1 MAARLRRDLPLDVQ
15 AALAEADHLLLDPVG
30 NIHSVG
36 WGIQTANGKEQ
47 GEGIVVTVRLKDT
60 RLLDHL
66 GLGFHVPSPLVPMF
80 FGNFRT
86 DVQEQP
92 KQEIQLLQLPYV
104 STYSVPASRHQE
116 CYNTP
121 IPGGVECFP
130 IGKAWL
136 GTLGCKVI
144 FRNEAGQLRH
154 GAITNCHVATG
165 MKGMLLGQPG
175 GNSHWFAKV
184 SHSPGINF
192 SGTNYV
198 DLSVLDTERTDS
210 AYAPSTHTVK
220 AEQVTLGRY
229 LTELSEGGVGTMV
242 ARDGRTLGCITNGR
256 VSQIGVTVRVGY
268 GGGQIAT
275 FVDQLICTRQ
285 GGEFSA
291 PGDSGSMVFE
301 YSNMK
306 PFGLLFAGGGGT
318 TIVSPAEYVIS
329 QGGVTQFA

>member
-1 MAARLRRDLPLDVQ
+1 MLRRDLPLD
-15 AALAEADHLLLDPVG
+15 ARLALADADQLLYDPSR

-36 WGIQTANGKEQ
+36 WGVQTTNGEEQ
-47 GEGIVVTVRLKDT
+47 GEGIVVTVQRKYVHSCITSRSL
-60 RLLDHL
+60 
-66 GLGFHVPSPLVPMF
+66 FVPAF

-92 KQEIQLLQLPYV
+92 EQKIQILQGRYYQHRL
-104 STYSVPASRHQE
+104 TDSVHQK

-144 FRNEAGQLRH
+144 FRNKAGQLRH
-154 GAITNCHVATG
+154 GAITNCHVATAIEG
-165 MKGMLLGQPG
+165 TPLGQPG
-175 GNSHWFAKV
+175 GNGRWFAKV
-184 SHSPGINF
+184 SRSPGINF
-192 SGTNYV
+192 SGTNHV
-198 DLSVLDTERTDS
+198 DLSVLDIKRTDG

-229 LTELSEGGVGTMV
+229 LTELSEGRIGTTA

-256 VSQIGVTVRVGY
+256 VSQIGATVRVGY
-268 GGGQIAT
+268 DAGRTAV
-275 FVDQLICTRQ
+275 FADQLICTRQ

-301 YSNMK
+301 YPNMK
-306 PFGLLFAGGGGT
+306 PLGLLFAGGGGT
-318 TIVSPAEYVIS
+318 TIVSPAEYVIL